1 MDPLGVRSPRRQKE
15 AETALL
21 STLPGRGRGT
31 PALGRRESVHSSPD
45 TRLGGC
51 GPTVRKEGHN
61 SPPNTTERAPPL
73 GNPDFSA
80 SKDGLLLRCLSME
93 ADAVPALRST
103 SSGVK
108 LPDSAG
114 GSGKGGRGSP
124 NLHSQRAWKNPMSEQ
139 GGHRGG
145 SCVSLDTARGGEGL

>member
-1 MDPLGVRSPRRQKE
+1 MDPLGVRSPRRQEE

-31 PALGRRESVHSSPD
+31 PAAGMREPVHSSPD
-45 TRLGGC
+45 TRLVGC
-51 GPTVRKEGHN
+51 GPTVWKEDDN
-61 SPPNTTERAPPL
+61 SPPNPAGRAPL

-80 SKDGLLLRCLSME
+80 SKDGLLLHCLSME

-108 LPDSAG
+108 LPDNAG
-114 GSGKGGRGSP
+114 GSGKGERGSP
-124 NLHSQRAWKNPMSEQ
+124 SLHSQGAWKNPKSEQ

-145 SCVSLDTARGGEGL
+145 SSVSLETVRG